1 MSAIIVNG
9 STPFGALS
17 NAAIAKL
24 IEAAA
29 ELHRCKL
36 ASAAAQSGAPDPI
49 GAALETNSNFGV
61 VPSTTPGEQGAAYAY
76 ALDVLIKRC
85 KRSLLPIRG
94 RSPPW
99 IMGSHNG

>member
-36 ASAAAQSGAPDPI
+36 ASAAAQNGAPDPI

-76 ALDVLIKRC
+76 ALDVLDQALQAFVVANQGQITA
-85 KRSLLPIRG
+85 LD
-94 RSPPW
+94 
-99 IMGSHNG
+99 NG